1 MRLSRYSLIVA
12 KRKEYCESQVY
23 QRKLKLLK
31 ISWLPSSH
39 LFFSLIVVRVN
50 GGPLSL
56 QESSRRPSL
65 AAVRLRSVKQLL
77 ILPALQN
84 GLGPDWLM
92 SNFDMWL
99 LFCSL
104 LAQAFDRHF
113 CGTAFNTT
121 ESGRCGP

>member
-1 MRLSRYSLIVA
+1 MRITSLSEEVETA
-12 KRKEYCESQVY
+12 KDILAAVK
-23 QRKLKLLK
+23 
-31 ISWLPSSH
+31 PSI
-39 LFFSLIVVRVN
+39 LFPHCGQSKRR
-50 GGPLSL
+50 PLSL

-99 LFCSL
+99 LLCSL